1 LSQLE
6 NIMSK
11 ANDVVII
18 GGGAAGCAT
27 AYYLAKAGVNAIV
40 IEREGI
46 AANASG
52 YNAGG
57 LNPLQGAGIPGPLA
71 SFALESF
78 QMHQELGECL
88 RHETDIEFHYKSIV
102 MVQVAFDERELS
114 ELQETLTIFQNADGF
129 SAHGLD
135 PDDLFKVEPRLSS
148 AAIQGLYTYGNAT
161 LSSYEYVTALSQAAQ
176 QLGSRICPGM
186 AIGLKTAG
194 DRVTGVILEDGE
206 LDCESVVVAS
216 GPWSE
221 EAGRWLG
228 VPIPVEPLKGEIV
241 RIEPPGPPLKA
252 DFSGA
257 GSSLYQ
263 RADGLIWIG
272 STEER
277 AGFDKE
283 PSELSRQHLLEAAIR
298 LMPSIREAN
307 VVKHTAC
314 LRPVTSDWL
323 PIIGRAPGW
332 ANVYLATGAG
342 KKGILL
348 SPGIGQA
355 TADLITKG
363 QTGMSIGPFAPDR
376 FSA

>member
-1 LSQLE
+1 M
-6 NIMSK
+6 NK

-27 AYYLAKAGVNAIV
+27 AYYLAKAGVNSLIV
-40 IEREGI
+40 EREGI
-46 AANASG
+46 AGNASG

-71 SFALESF
+71 PFALESF
-78 QMHQELGECL
+78 NMHQELGECL
-88 RHETDIEFHYKSIV
+88 HHETGIDFHHKSIV
-102 MVQVAFDERELS
+102 MVNVAFEESELP

-129 SAHGLD
+129 SAHWLS
-135 PDDLFKVEPRLSS
+135 PEDLQKLEPRLSS
-148 AAIQGLYTYGNAT
+148 AAIKGLYTWGNAT
-161 LSSYEYVTALSQAAQ
+161 LSSYEYVTALSRAVEQC
-176 QLGSRICPGM
+176 GSRICPGI
-186 AIGLKTAG
+186 ATGLKTAG
-194 DRVTGVILEDGE
+194 DRVTGVILKDGE
-206 LDCESVVVAS
+206 LDCETVVVAS

-221 EAGRWLG
+221 EAGSWLG
-228 VPIPVEPLKGEIV
+228 VRIPVEPLKGEIV
-241 RIEPPGPPLKA
+241 RIEPPGTPLEA

-263 RADGLIWIG
+263 RADGLIWVG

-277 AGFDKE
+277 AGFDRE
-283 PSELSRQHLLEAAIR
+283 PSQSSRQHLLEGAVR
-298 LMPSIREAN
+298 LMPVIREAK

-355 TADLITKG
+355 TADLITRG
-363 QTGMSIGPFAPDR
+363 QTGMSIGPFAPER
-376 FSA
+376 FSG